1 MTREFEP
8 GCDIAPETVRVL
20 LVVENRLM
28 REVLA
33 RILSKKPDMQV
44 VNALESFPDKLD
56 QLAELKADVVVLD
69 GVNARLGDPRVA
81 PEVSE
86 AARHMKVIII
96 GVEEDEVLF
105 LRAVQAG
112 VVGYIAQNASALEVL
127 AAVRTVMQDEVVC
140 PPRLCRFLFRHVA
153 QTRERSLEDDAHPP
167 QFSFTRREQQLLPL
181 IAQGLTNKEIAVHFN
196 LSEQTVK
203 NHIHSILKKAGSK
216 DRLRAV
222 RICRAQGWAI

>member
-1 MTREFEP
+1 MTQP
-8 GCDIAPETVRVL
+8 IDPTYGIVPEIVQVL

-33 RILSKKPDMQV
+33 RILGKKSDIQV
-44 VNALESFPDKLD
+44 VDSLEAFPEKLE
-56 QLAELKADVVVLD
+56 QLGAIKADVVILD

-86 AARHMKVIII
+86 AARRMKVIVI
-96 GVEEDEVLF
+96 GAEEDEVLF
-105 LRAVQAG
+105 LRAVQTG
-112 VVGYIAQNASALEVL
+112 VVGYIAQSASAQDVL
-127 AAVRTVMQDEVVC
+127 AAVRKVMQDEVVC
-140 PPRLCRFLFRHVA
+140 PPQLCRFLFRHVA
-153 QTRERSLEDDAHPP
+153 ETAGRTLEADGHP
-167 QFSFTRREQQLLPL
+167 QYSFTRREQQLLPL
-181 IAQGLTNKEIAVHFN
+181 IAQGLTNKEIAVRLN

-222 RICRAQGWAI
+222 RICRAQGWSI

>member
-1 MTREFEP
+1 MTQQIEP
-8 GCDIAPETVRVL
+8 TDGIVPATVRVL
-20 LVVENRLM
+20 VVVENRLM

-33 RILSKKPDMQV
+33 RILGKKSDIQV
-44 VNALESFPDKLD
+44 VDSLESFPEKLE
-56 QLAELKADVVVLD
+56 QLGDIRADVVILD

-86 AARHMKVIII
+86 VARRIKVIVI

-112 VVGYIAQNASALEVL
+112 VVGYIAQNASAQEVL
-127 AAVRTVMQDEVVC
+127 AAVRNVMQDEVVC
-140 PPRLCRFLFRHVA
+140 PPKLCRFLFRHVA
-153 QTRERSLEDDAHPP
+153 LTGEKSLEADANP
-167 QFSFTRREQQLLPL
+167 QYSFTRREQQLLPL
-181 IAQGLTNKEIAVHFN
+181 IAQGLTNKEIAVRLN